1 MDTLVERLQASLG
14 DAFTLER
21 ELGGGG
27 MSRVFVARER
37 ALDRQVVVKTLDLE
51 ASASGN
57 AERFRREVR
66 TIAKLQHPHVVP
78 LLTAGGDDALLWY
91 AMPFVS
97 GESLRARLV
106 REGAL
111 PVADALRIMRELLDA
126 LGFAHDHGIVHRD
139 VKPENILL
147 EGKHAVVADFGVAKA
162 LADAGVTSGLTSAG
176 VALGT
181 PAYMAPE
188 QAMADATTN
197 HRADL
202 YAAGAV
208 MFEMLVGAPPF
219 SGNAQAVVAAHLTA
233 PPPSVA
239 DRRRDVP
246 PVVASLVR
254 RLLAKNPAERPQTA
268 HEALATL
275 EVVTTPSSTTV
286 NPAAVTP
293 RPTAAPN
300 AHARRPRLVV
310 GGAALAV
317 VAAAT
322 ALATSWARRA
332 GAGPVLDGT
341 DVIAVMPFAS
351 TGDSMLVR
359 LGRDLVVTLSANL
372 DGVGDVRAVDATSV
386 IMRAPKPLPIEEARV
401 AGRALGARSILHGT
415 LVREGVL
422 VRATMLLASVEGG
435 EPLARVSAEAA
446 VDSVRALTD
455 ALTNAVLGQIWRRG
469 KAPSLFLS
477 DVTTRSNEALR
488 AFLAGEAHFRR
499 LAWDSA
505 TADYSRAVAA
515 DSMFAQAYL
524 RLDYVR
530 GWAMMPPDTMV
541 RVRLVAL
548 ADRLPRRDRDMLGLR
563 VAQGLTD
570 RQRVDSAGVLA
581 TRYPDYAPAQ
591 YTAADRIIHEGPT
604 VGVPLERAI
613 PYLDRLDALAPNY
626 PDNTV
631 HRVQVAATLGDTAM
645 LMRAARQL
653 GDNAFSR
660 RFADGLT
667 ARRAGSMPSAA
678 QATAALRDVG
688 AAMRSMP
695 MISMLPSNFAYPF
708 ASPAVIDSSLEN
720 VLRDGSLVGLETAA
734 TAARGALAVARGDF
748 ATGVATLASIA
759 SSRAPTYLRLSA
771 ARSAALGS
779 WLGGMSVEAADTA
792 LARTRASLGA
802 VTGIDAAELQWL
814 DGVIGVAA
822 RDSVRVFRAAVAIT
836 DTGTVGRQF
845 PISLRALW
853 REQRTGNVDDLIALE
868 DSAIAGGRPF
878 PSMAALHRLA
888 IGRALTRVGDPAR
901 AEYYLQWTDAWYA
914 SGPHGSAQFM
924 IGPYNSYQRAL
935 AFEAV
940 GNRERAKLHLE
951 RFIEM
956 VDRPSPAIR
965 AQVDDA
971 EARLARLTGDV
982 QR

>member
-1 MDTLVERLQASLG
+1 METLAERLQASLG

-51 ASASGN
+51 ASANGS

-78 LLTAGGDDALLWY
+78 LLTAGGDDTLLWY

-111 PVADALRIMRELLDA
+111 PLADALRVMRELLDA

-188 QAMADATTN
+188 QAMADATAN

-208 MFEMLVGAPPF
+208 LYEMLVGAPPY

-233 PPPSVA
+233 PVPSVA

-246 PVVASLVR
+246 PVVASLVH

-275 EVVTTPSSTTV
+275 DAVTTPSSTTV
-286 NPAAVTP
+286 DAGAP
-293 RPTAAPN
+293 RTAPPN
-300 AHARRPRLVV
+300 ASSGRRRLVI
-310 GGAALAV
+310 GGATLAA
-317 VAAAT
+317 VAAAA

-332 GAGPVLDGT
+332 GAAPVLEGA
-341 DVIAVMPFAS
+341 DVIAVMPLAS
-351 TGDSMLVR
+351 TGDSTLAR

-386 IMRAPKPLPIEEARV
+386 IMRAPRALPREEALR

-415 LVREGVL
+415 LVREGGL
-422 VRATMLLASVEGG
+422 VRATMLLVSVEGG
-435 EPLARVSAEAA
+435 DPLARISADAA

-477 DVTTRSNEALR
+477 EVTTRSNDAVR

-505 TADYSRAVAA
+505 VADYGRAVAA
-515 DSMFAQAYL
+515 DNMFAQAYL
-524 RLDYVR
+524 RMDYAR
-530 GWAMMPPDTMV
+530 SWANMPPDTMV
-541 RVRLVAL
+541 RARLVAL
-548 ADRLPRRDRDMLGLR
+548 MDRLPKRDRDMLGLR
-563 VAQGLTD
+563 FARGLSD
-570 RQRVDSAGVLA
+570 RQVIDSASVLA

-591 YTAADRIIHEGPT
+591 YNAADRIIHYGPA
-604 VGVPLERAI
+604 VGVPLERAV

-626 PDNTV
+626 ADNTM

-645 LMRAARQL
+645 LMRAAKQL
-653 GDNAFSR
+653 GDNSFGR

-678 QATAALRDVG
+678 QATAALRDLGDV
-688 AAMRSMP
+688 MRSMP
-695 MISMLPSNFAYPF
+695 STSELPSNFAYPF
-708 ASPAVIDSSLEN
+708 ASAVVIDSSLAA

-734 TAARGALAVARGDF
+734 TAARGALSVARGDF
-748 ATGVATLASIA
+748 ATGVATLAAIDP
-759 SSRAPTYLRLSA
+759 SRAPMYLRLGA
-771 ARSAALGS
+771 VRSAAMGS
-779 WLGGMSVEAADTA
+779 WLGGMSVGAADTA
-792 LARTRASLGA
+792 LARTRASLGT

-814 DGVIGVAA
+814 DGVIGVADS
-822 RDSVRVFRAAVAIT
+822 DSVRVFRAAAAIT
-836 DTGTVGRQF
+836 DTGSVGRQF

-853 REQRTGNVDDLIALE
+853 RERQTGNIDDLIVLE
-868 DSAIAGGRPF
+868 DSAIAAGRPF

-888 IGRALTRVGDPAR
+888 IGRALTRAGEPAR
-901 AEYYLQWTDAWYA
+901 AEHYLQWTDAWYPLGHQA
-914 SGPHGSAQFM
+914 SVQFM

-935 AFEAV
+935 AFEAA
-940 GNRERAKLHLE
+940 GDRARAKLYFE

-956 VDRPSPAIR
+956 VDLPPSSIRP
-965 AQVDDA
+965 QVDDA
-971 EARLARLTGDV
+971 KARLARLTADV
-982 QR
+982 RR